1 MDGIG
6 LHMTTENA
14 KDMKAK
20 FEAYLNVQEIA
31 YLNVQ
36 EIGAYNMFDP
46 RARDLAQEFCEEEI
60 SKADW
65 IHMIKNYAT
74 LKEELV

>member
-1 MDGIG
+1 
-6 LHMTTENA
+6 
-14 KDMKAK
+14 MKAK
-20 FEAYLNVQEIA
+20 FEAYLS
-31 YLNVQ
+31 VQ
-36 EIGAYNMFDP
+36 EIGAYNMLDP

-74 LKEELV
+74 LKEELL

>member
-1 MDGIG
+1 
-6 LHMTTENA
+6 
-14 KDMKAK
+14 MKQK
-20 FEAYLNVQEIA
+20 FEAYLR
-31 YLNVQ
+31 VQ

-65 IHMIKNYAT
+65 IHIIKNYGD
-74 LKEELV
+74 LVSTYITNNL

>member
-1 MDGIG
+1 
-6 LHMTTENA
+6 
-14 KDMKAK
+14 MKAK
-20 FEAYLNVQEIA
+20 FEA

-65 IHMIKNYAT
+65 IHMIKNYSE
-74 LKEELV
+74 LKEQHDE

>member
-20 FEAYLNVQEIA
+20 FEA

>member
-1 MDGIG
+1 
-6 LHMTTENA
+6 
-14 KDMKAK
+14 MKAK
-20 FEAYLNVQEIA
+20 FEA

-60 SKADW
+60 SRDDW
-65 IHMIKNYAT
+65 VHMIKNYSE
-74 LKEELV
+74 LKEQYSDTEA